1 MKLRVTIILIL
12 SVFFAGCSSSSSPSG
27 IVRSWINLTEEGK
40 ADEAMKLFS
49 NKAMQERGAKLKT
62 DLSSHIAG
70 ISKLKEAG
78 KTFSI
83 EDVEEKVTGETAKV
97 SFIYRAGE
105 NDSLRMTFDLI
116 QESGLW
122 KINGINDPETEPD
135 TGNNDSPPKEIQI
148 IEEPPPPT
156 ATPSPSKKKK

>member
-62 DLSSHIAG
+62 MVDSHVEG
-70 ISKLKEAG
+70 IGTLQSAG
-78 KTFSI
+78 KTFSV
-83 EDVEEKVTGETAKV
+83 EKMEEKITGETARV
-97 SFIYRAGE
+97 SFLYRAAE

-116 QESGLW
+116 QESGSW
-122 KINGINDPETEPD
+122 KINGINEPETEPS

-148 IEEPPPPT
+148 IEEPPPPP